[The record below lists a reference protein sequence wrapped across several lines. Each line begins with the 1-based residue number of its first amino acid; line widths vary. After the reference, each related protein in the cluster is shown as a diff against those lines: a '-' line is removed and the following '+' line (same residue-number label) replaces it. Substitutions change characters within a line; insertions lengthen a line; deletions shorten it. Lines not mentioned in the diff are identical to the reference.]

1 MSSWHYYI
9 ESKSRMKITAEKGP
23 KKDIE
28 IKDVVEFTEN
38 RHKTNSLA
46 KGKEDPIFD
55 GLMIIGLIGRVILFG
70 SIIIGNDVLKLQNK
84 LYSLASDMVAIS
96 GLILTIISFNSVR
109 VKIDKYMRFGRI
121 GNRIFIL
128 LFILL
133 ITIYFAS
140 PLPNFNLENKF
151 ANIIGFLCFFISLN
165 NFYKS

>member
-1 MSSWHYYI
+1 
-9 ESKSRMKITAEKGP
+9 MKITAEKGP

-55 GLMIIGLIGRVILFG
+55 GLMIIGLLGLVILFG

-121 GNRIFIL
+121 GIEYL
-128 LFILL
+128 YYYL
-133 ITIYFAS
+133 YF
-140 PLPNFNLENKF
+140 
-151 ANIIGFLCFFISLN
+151 
-165 NFYKS
+165 